1 VTRLRVGQGVDIHR
15 FEDGRPLIL
24 CGHRIAGEPGLEG
37 HSDADVA
44 LHAVADAILG
54 AVADGDIGEHFPAG
68 DPAWHGMESSTFVS
82 GALERAAAAG
92 FAVVN
97 CDLTIVGERP
107 RIAPHRPELRSSL
120 AAILDVEVDVVSV
133 KATTTDGLGFLGR
146 GEGLGAVAIVLME
159 RTVDDE

>member
-1 VTRLRVGQGVDIHR
+1 VTRLRIGQGIDVHR
-15 FEDGRPLIL
+15 FENGRPLML
-24 CGHRIAGEPGLEG
+24 CGHRIAGETGLEG

-54 AVADGDIGEHFPAG
+54 AVAGGDIGEHFPGG
-68 DPAWHGMESSTFVS
+68 DAAWHGAESSAFVS
-82 GALERAAAAG
+82 GAIERAVAAG
-92 FAVVN
+92 FSVVN

-107 RIAPHRPELRSSL
+107 RISPHRSELRSSL
-120 AAILDVEVDVVSV
+120 AAILGLEMEMVSV

-159 RTVDDE
+159 RVSDDE